1 MERHDGAFWNVDVP
15 PHVIYT
21 LIHIAEVHLRISLED
36 NILYAQEMLKEKKF
50 VIGL

>member
-15 PHVIYT
+15 PHAIYS
-21 LIHIAEVHLRISLED
+21 LIYIAEVQLKDFPEY
-36 NILYAQEMLKEKKF
+36 NILYAQETLKEKKF